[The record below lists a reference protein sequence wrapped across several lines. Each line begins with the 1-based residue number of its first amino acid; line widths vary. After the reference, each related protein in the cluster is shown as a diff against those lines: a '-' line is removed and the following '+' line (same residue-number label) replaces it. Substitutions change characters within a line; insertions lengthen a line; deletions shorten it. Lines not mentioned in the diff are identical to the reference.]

1 MAVGDYP
8 AVTPST
14 FVSPLEAGQSFYFDS
29 AHTIYPYFHTATGQ
43 QNTYYQKV
51 TAPNGQEYENEYKW
65 AQNGATSGEDIGIT
79 VNLSPGVYTIFYS
92 FKYFVEH
99 HGER

>member
-1 MAVGDYP
+1 MAVGDYS

-43 QNTYYQKV
+43 QNIYYQKV
-51 TAPNGQEYENEYKW
+51 TAPDGTECENKYKW
-65 AQNGATSGEDIGIT
+65 APNGAASGESGSYF
-79 VNLSPGVYTIFYS
+79 NAKSPLPCGRGLLDVS
-92 FKYFVEH
+92 
-99 HGER
+99 R